1 MIPVP
6 SVLDGLIERME
17 AGDDPTPEELRR
29 AQRLQAL
36 HLAKA
41 GEDYLRE
48 SLEQEQAADEQFKQ
62 SLGVQ

>member
-1 MIPVP
+1 MIEVP
-6 SVLDGLIERME
+6 SMITDLIERLE

-36 HLAKA
+36 YIAKT
-41 GEDYLRE
+41 GEDYLRD
-48 SLEQEQAADEQFKQ
+48 SLEHGQLADDSLKQ